1 VQSRGR
7 FRFSIYTVA
16 EQQQVITIVRQEYS
30 WLNDN
35 GAAYYLGL
43 AINKYADET
52 RGTEREGCAQ
62 VGRR

>member
-1 VQSRGR
+1 
-7 FRFSIYTVA
+7 VA
-16 EQQQVITIVRQEYS
+16 EQQQVVITIVRQEYA
-30 WLNDN
+30 WPNDN